1 MCREFSAADLDEDLL
16 RTSGYL
22 YFTGYMWDTEVQK
35 GAIQRAISIC
45 RQAGITV
52 VFDLADPFAVD
63 RYRDDFLTLLEG
75 SVDIVF
81 ANRKEAE
88 LLFGCTTPEECA
100 RQLGRRVALATV
112 KLGKAGSVVV
122 HNGTPTAVAARPITA
137 TDSTGAGDMFAAGF
151 LAAWTHNQDAPAAAG
166 AAGYLA
172 EEIIQRTGAQFSIQ
186 EITTIRNTMQ
196 NKGMIS

>member
-63 RYRDDFLTLLEG
+63 RYREEFGEG
-75 SVDIVF
+75 
-81 ANRKEAE
+81 
-88 LLFGCTTPEECA
+88 FGGVPAVWCFGVGGGFPLAPE
-100 RQLGRRVALATV
+100 
-112 KLGKAGSVVV
+112 
-122 HNGTPTAVAARPITA
+122 VAAWGRNALPPPPP
-137 TDSTGAGDMFAAGF
+137 DWHGWGVLVGA
-151 LAAWTHNQDAPAAAG
+151 
-166 AAGYLA
+166 
-172 EEIIQRTGAQFSIQ
+172 
-186 EITTIRNTMQ
+186 
-196 NKGMIS
+196 